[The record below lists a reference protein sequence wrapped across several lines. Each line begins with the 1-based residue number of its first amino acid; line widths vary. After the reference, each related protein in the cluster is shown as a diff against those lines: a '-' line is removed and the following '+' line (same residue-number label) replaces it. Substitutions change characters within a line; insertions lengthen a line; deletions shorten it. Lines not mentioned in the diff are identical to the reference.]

1 MKSKKW
7 VYSVFDFLLLF
18 KKTCFLK
25 KEGNTRVINIL

>member
-18 KKTCFLK
+18 KKNLFFEK
-25 KEGNTRVINIL
+25 RREYKGY